1 MISYITIFQI
11 VKKEYSH
18 IPHSSKFVIQELIIQ
33 KKRNRQSLQTGQT
46 RKLKSLT
53 LKNILRTF
61 PYITTNTNY
70 SKKKKRRIKE
80 EFSKL
85 VAKNTQKFHT
95 TKS

>member
-46 RKLKSLT
+46 RKLKSL
-53 LKNILRTF
+53 I
-61 PYITTNTNY
+61 P
-70 SKKKKRRIKE
+70 
-80 EFSKL
+80 
-85 VAKNTQKFHT
+85 
-95 TKS
+95 